1 MSQKDD
7 IVSTEAVRER
17 KAARQ
22 PRSGETSRG
31 NDATQLI
38 DREGE
43 KVNIVIH
50 KRNAGSKDLIS
61 ISLEEKFK
69 SLDKALME
77 EELKLSLENFI
88 LDSINAPPG
97 LYIENEKNFRQL
109 QLNKPVLHLLDLL
122 RTVLIQQIN
131 PHIGV
136 RERLRQILIRILG
149 KKVFNKLTF
158 KNKHVWH
165 SSFRNIEELI
175 AAGISLKVSC
185 ENVSRLANKVYSR
198 RPFTIVK
205 ERLYLNSHMEA
216 TSIHYNKNGYFSKP
230 KYP

>member
-77 EELKLSLENFI
+77 VRVEAENSTKPKIQKIPFMLRDNPNFKKYLEPRVVSIGPYHDKNSNLQVTHEIKLKLAALCNQDGGIDRNVMDEKIMEEISNF
-88 LDSINAPPG
+88 
-97 LYIENEKNFRQL
+97 
-109 QLNKPVLHLLDLL
+109 
-122 RTVLIQQIN
+122 
-131 PHIGV
+131 
-136 RERLRQILIRILG
+136 
-149 KKVFNKLTF
+149 
-158 KNKHVWH
+158 
-165 SSFRNIEELI
+165 
-175 AAGISLKVSC
+175 
-185 ENVSRLANKVYSR
+185 
-198 RPFTIVK
+198 
-205 ERLYLNSHMEA
+205 
-216 TSIHYNKNGYFSKP
+216 
-230 KYP
+230 